1 MDIHQ
6 TQFLGHNR
14 SLSFA
19 GQICGAAEW
28 GASGDRGTW
37 RTTIGDLAR
46 SYARVMRMGENDEY
60 YRDQQEDFSPMEGI
74 WENQG
79 LYNYANYTPGAIPVT
94 APVAY
99 NENLPG
105 LQKLLRGQ
113 TSAAGAVVFVDRLL
127 QASTR
132 VESLHR
138 FYNNFQQ
145 ARYIQYGGFLREL
158 TEFGFEIM
166 RVKPTTTVGSNPV
179 SEWIENLL
187 EGNGSEASLKL
198 AAEGLAQMF
207 DGFKLNVGSE
217 SMYEVGD
224 GLDYMGRLVQVAEA
238 VDDVKLDQ
246 EVLKA
251 SMLSHLVNLGGAY
264 VALNPNKNGA
274 INFFLDTAWASQ
286 SDLPNLQQSILS
298 ASNELEVFLTSY
310 SRLQPKQELELAKNT
325 LWAIS
330 KIPSNYI
337 QEQFVSPIVV
347 QTWIKDVLSYTNIQM
362 SLQTGETLL
371 DHSQLFEAI
380 QKITDRQSAKTV
392 AIQLYDY
399 ITPEPIQTA
408 STGSNNLIAQES
420 IGDAIRQGLWELT
433 IAIGGTIGYI
443 VVDGSGRVA
452 RIIFKSSSET
462 DNRTDEEKVTDE
474 AIAETLKGTVP
485 TDSQGN
491 PLAKGDAKR
500 LKRKGK
506 DVENYEKPEGDAT
519 TMREDI
525 EKLAN
530 DTNTTVEVRQS
541 AEGTVRILD
550 LPSGQQARTYPKST
564 SGKDPTL
571 QIDLRQKGRSIKIR
585 YRKGS
590 NQGMTILIPVA

>member
-474 AIAETLKGTVP
+474 AIDAMLKGSIA
-485 TDSQGN
+485 TD
-491 PLAKGDAKR
+491 D
-500 LKRKGK
+500 KGK
-506 DVENYEKPEGDAT
+506 PLQPGQTLNPNQPVENFDKPEGDAT
-519 TMREDI
+519 TQRKEL
-525 EKLAN
+525 EKLAE
-530 DTNTTVEVRQS
+530 DTGTIVQERNHPDGYAGLVELPTGQTAFAYPNARSGGPSTQIS
-541 AEGTVRILD
+541 LRGTKKV
-550 LPSGQQARTYPKST
+550 
-564 SGKDPTL
+564 
-571 QIDLRQKGRSIKIR
+571 IKIR
-585 YRKGS
+585 YKKGVS
-590 NQGMTILIPVA
+590 RQATILVPTT